1 MMSSTI
7 KGIYLTGYNVQTKS
21 DGVSKKILSQIN
33 CFNKN
38 DISIDIVDYSTVK
51 HKFLFDLK
59 ELISSLFGF
68 SYGVTTLYERV
79 IKEYSLDEYE
89 FIYIRRSNWDV
100 KKYFY
105 LKKIKKINPNIKI
118 LLEIP
123 TFPYDLEFNG
133 RRKILVYPVDKI
145 LRKKCMKY
153 IDRIVTY
160 SNDKEIFG
168 VKTINIANAVDYS
181 LVNQRKNQKHDDIN
195 LLAVALFADW
205 HGYDRLI
212 KGMANAIKLVKTN
225 KIVLHLVGSGKVLDE
240 YKNIVKKSGLENHV
254 VFHGKLYGSE
264 LDDIYNISDIGIDTL
279 GRHRVGVYY
288 NSTLKGKEY
297 CAKGL
302 PIVSGVKTD
311 LDALNVNYY
320 KRVPADDTLIDMN
333 EIIDFYH
340 EIYNGKNTEDVIEA
354 IRSSSKKRFDYE
366 VAFSPVID
374 YLIPS

>member
-1 MMSSTI
+1 MSYTI

-38 DISIDIVDYSTVK
+38 DIRIDIVDYSTIK
-51 HKFLFDLK
+51 HTPIFVFK
-59 ELISSLFGF
+59 EFISSLLGF
-68 SYGVTTLYERV
+68 SYGVTTLYKRV
-79 IKEYSLDEYE
+79 IKECSLDEYD

-100 KKYFY
+100 RKYFY

-123 TFPYDLEFNG
+123 TFPYDLEFSG
-133 RRKILVYPVDKI
+133 RRKILVYPLDRA
-145 LRKKCMKY
+145 LRKKCAKC

-302 PIVSGVKTD
+302 PIVSGVETD

-340 EIYNGKNTEDVIEA
+340 EIYDGKNTEDVIEE